1 MEKVYELLLLFSS
14 YLILGLINVFM
25 PYFTRRTESF
35 GVSIPEEVFEEEILK
50 DLRKRYVIISS
61 VIVLLIT
68 VIFSYLYFSGPPE
81 MGMRYFTIGMIILI
95 LSLFAVYLKFHFQMK
110 KIKSEKKWYEG
121 KVQTIVM
128 DINFRNEKLT
138 YSNLWFLIPFMA
150 TVVMAILI
158 YINYDIIPE
167 QIPTHFDFKGNVT
180 TWKEK
185 SYLNVY
191 WPTLTQLF
199 MIGMFI
205 FVNSIIG
212 KAKQQISASNPEKS
226 IEQNKIFR
234 KRWSLFTIIMGSGT
248 VLLFAFVQLTF
259 IYQISPKIMTAVIG
273 VFTLVAI
280 LGSVYLSITT
290 GQGGSRIKVI
300 KGINGQEIDRDDD
313 KYWKLGQ
320 FYFNP
325 EDPAVFIEK
334 RFGIGWTMNFAR
346 LKGWLYIL
354 LLVVVTMFFAYM
366 F

>member
-81 MGMRYFTIGMIILI
+81 MGMRYFTIGLFV
-95 LSLFAVYLKFHFQMK
+95 LLLALFAVYLKFHFQMK
-110 KIKSEKKWYEG
+110 AIKAEKGWYEG
-121 KVQTIVM
+121 KSQTVVM
-128 DINFRNEKLT
+128 DTNFRNEKLIYT
-138 YSNLWFLIPFMA
+138 NLWFIIPFII
-150 TVVMAILI
+150 TVIMAILT
-158 YINYDIIPE
+158 YINYDKIPG
-167 QIPTHFDFKGNVT
+167 QIPTHFDFKGNAT
-180 TWKEK
+180 SWKEK
-185 SYLNVY
+185 SYFTVF

-199 MIGMFI
+199 MIGLFI
-205 FVNSIIG
+205 CVNTIIG
-212 KAKQQISASNPEKS
+212 KAKQQISATNPERS
-226 IEQNKIFR
+226 IAQNRIFR
-234 KRWSLFTIIMGSGT
+234 KRWSLFTVIMGSAT
-248 VLLFAFVQLTF
+248 VLLFAFVQLTL
-259 IYQISPKIMTAVIG
+259 IYRLSPLVMTAVIG
-273 VFTLVAI
+273 IFTLGAI

-290 GQGGSRIKVI
+290 GQGGSRIKVTR
-300 KGINGQEIDRDDD
+300 GLDGQEIDRDDD

-354 LLVVVTMFFAYM
+354 LLLLFIMFFVYM